1 MEYKVYYV
9 LFKLVVYVLFIFIL
23 NIFYIYT
30 VKFIVVVMVFGYFI
44 IYEILIEGSWL
55 KCRGYRMFL
64 IYGKKEIKYIKIFLK
79 FLNGFFFIW
88 WGLSFLFW
96 LLF

>member
-23 NIFYIYT
+23 NIFYIYI

-44 IYEILIEGSWL
+44 IYEILIEGS
-55 KCRGYRMFL
+55 
-64 IYGKKEIKYIKIFLK
+64 
-79 FLNGFFFIW
+79 
-88 WGLSFLFW
+88 
-96 LLF
+96 